1 MSDTADDDVF
11 VDAVSADSYYIS
23 SVLPGLLKNEEL
35 KKHMSHEAARLIT
48 DCSKSSVK
56 DFFAKQLVTPAVND
70 AVNAVIAKCENPKEK
85 PKLGLLLKFGRSI
98 ASFMASEKAN
108 SIDTFLESQA
118 TDEDFINLIRGLKG
132 DETAD
137 KMKSAIQDV
146 RDNEKILIDVWKI
159 FASDKWNLKN
169 MANINPT
176 DLENIKSFISNQV
189 EKSCIE
195 TEMQKKQEKHGGR
208 TRKTHKKRKGKRRK
222 TKRK

>member
-1 MSDTADDDVF
+1 MSDTDDDVF

-23 SVLPGLLKNEEL
+23 SILPGLLKNEEL

-48 DCSKSSVK
+48 DCSQSVLK
-56 DFFAKQLVTPAVND
+56 TFAARTFVTPAVNN
-70 AVNAVIAKCENPKEK
+70 AVNAVIAKCETPKET
-85 PKLGLLLKFGRSI
+85 PKIGLLLGFGKGI
-98 ASFMASEKAN
+98 ASFIAPEKVT
-108 SIDTFLESQA
+108 SIDTFLKSQA

-132 DETAD
+132 DEPAD
-137 KMKSAIQDV
+137 KMKTAIQDV
-146 RDNEKILIDVWKI
+146 RDNEKLLIDVWRI

-169 MANINPT
+169 INNINPT